1 MSADRAHLPLST
13 SPPAGGGPTI
23 IARPDHA
30 ISRQDVDKDTLRVLY
45 RLKDSNYEAYLVGG
59 AVRDLLM
66 GRKPKDFDVA
76 TDARPRELRRLFK
89 NSREVGKRF
98 RLVHVFF
105 GPKNIEVATLRSA
118 VEAPPVDG
126 DLYVE
131 DDNEWGDLESDAFR
145 RDFTINALYYDIRDF
160 AVIDYV
166 GGVADIH
173 AGLVRAIGDPRVRF
187 QEDPV
192 RMLRAIK
199 FAARFGY
206 TIEPQT
212 AAAIAELH
220 GDVLKA
226 NRHRVTEEF
235 FRILTQAN
243 RAEGIRLLARFGL
256 LADLYP
262 DWVRAIGPDG
272 LEQVIEFLGRVDE
285 DAEQERWYSIELIAA
300 GLFVPLLDTVDPGK
314 DQFNRVAA
322 RVTQEL
328 RQLGVAMDLPKR
340 LINTAVEL
348 LRGQL
353 YLLFFAH
360 RENRVSRFVE
370 SPWFDPTWRLHLLSF
385 GGIEDL
391 APLRATWLAYRKRI
405 SRPIGGTVSS
415 PDRRDIFS
423 FRGRT
428 GGGRHSGRGGGGG
441 AGDDDGEWA
450 EPELVDNGEE

>member
-1 MSADRAHLPLST
+1 MSADSAPDVQH
-13 SPPAGGGPTI
+13 GPTI
-23 IARPDHA
+23 IARPDHS

-45 RLKDSNYEAYLVGG
+45 RLKDAGYEAYLVGG

-66 GRKPKDFDVA
+66 GRRPKDFDVA
-76 TDARPRELRRLFK
+76 TDARPRDLRRLFK

-118 VEAPPVDG
+118 TEAPSADG
-126 DLYVE
+126 DLYV
-131 DDNEWGDLESDAFR
+131 DSDNEWGNLESDAFR

-160 AVIDYV
+160 AVIDYC

-206 TIEPQT
+206 TIEEKT

-243 RAEGIRLLARFGL
+243 RAEGIRLLAKFNL

-262 DWVRAIGPDG
+262 DWVRAIGPGG
-272 LEQVIEFLGRVDE
+272 LDQVLEFLDRVDE

-300 GLFVPLLDTVDPGK
+300 GLFVPLLDTIDPGR

-322 RVTQEL
+322 RVTGEV
-328 RQLGVAMDLPKR
+328 RQLGVDMDLPKR

-353 YLLFFAH
+353 YLLFFTH

-370 SPWFDPTWRLHLLSF
+370 SPWFDPTWRLHLLAF
-385 GGIEDL
+385 GGIAEL
-391 APLRATWLAYRKRI
+391 APLRTTWLAYRRRI
-405 SRPIGGTVSS
+405 SRPIGGTVTS

-428 GGGRHSGRGGGGG
+428 GGGRHADRGGS
-441 AGDDDGEWA
+441 DDDGEWA
-450 EPELVDNGEE
+450 EPELVDDGE

>member
-1 MSADRAHLPLST
+1 MSADRAPDVQH
-13 SPPAGGGPTI
+13 GPTI
-23 IARPDHA
+23 IARPDHS

-45 RLKDSNYEAYLVGG
+45 RLKDAGYEAYLVGG

-66 GRKPKDFDVA
+66 GRRPKDFDVA

-118 VEAPPVDG
+118 AEAPSADG
-126 DLYVE
+126 DLYV
-131 DDNEWGDLESDAFR
+131 DSDNEWGNLESDAFR

-160 AVIDYV
+160 AVIDYC

-206 TIEPQT
+206 TIEEKT

-243 RAEGIRLLARFGL
+243 RAEGIRLLAKFNL

-262 DWVRAIGPDG
+262 DWVRAIGPAG
-272 LEQVIEFLGRVDE
+272 LDQVIEFLDRVDE
-285 DAEQERWYSIELIAA
+285 DAEQERWYSIELVAA
-300 GLFVPLLDTVDPGK
+300 GLFVPLLDTVDPGR

-322 RVTQEL
+322 RVTGEV
-328 RQLGVAMDLPKR
+328 RQLGVDMDLPKR

-353 YLLFFAH
+353 YLLFFTH

-370 SPWFDPTWRLHLLSF
+370 SPWFDPTWRLHLLAF
-385 GGIEDL
+385 GGIAEL
-391 APLRATWLAYRKRI
+391 APLRTTWLAYRKRI
-405 SRPIGGTVSS
+405 SRPIGGTVNS

-428 GGGRHSGRGGGGG
+428 GGGRHADRGGS
-441 AGDDDGEWA
+441 DDDGEWA
-450 EPELVDNGEE
+450 EPELVDDGE

>member
-1 MSADRAHLPLST
+1 MESLVTEPR
-13 SPPAGGGPTI
+13 I
-23 IARPDHA
+23 IARADHP

-45 RLKDSNYEAYLVGG
+45 RLKDSNYDAFLVGG

-66 GRKPKDFDVA
+66 SRKPKDFDVA

-89 NSREVGKRF
+89 NSREVGRRF

-105 GPKNIEVATLRSA
+105 GPKNVEVATLRSA
-118 VEAPPVDG
+118 VEPVDADG
-126 DLYVE
+126 DLYVDE
-131 DDNEWGDLESDAFR
+131 DNQWGTLESDAFR

-160 AVIDYV
+160 AIIDYV
-166 GGVADIH
+166 GGVQDIE
-173 AGLVRAIGDPRVRF
+173 AKLVRAIGDPRVRF

-206 TIEPQT
+206 TLEPAT
-212 AAAIAELH
+212 AAALAELH
-220 GDVLKA
+220 ADVLKA

-243 RAEGIRLLARFGL
+243 RAAGMRLLAQYGL
-256 LADLYP
+256 LNDLYP
-262 DWVRAIGPDG
+262 DWVHAIGQGGIDQVVEM
-272 LEQVIEFLGRVDE
+272 LERVDDE
-285 DAEQERWYSIELIAA
+285 AEQDRFYSIETIAA
-300 GLFVPLLDTVDPGK
+300 ALFIPLLDTVDPAK
-314 DQFNRVAA
+314 DQFNRVAG
-322 RVTQEL
+322 RVTQEV
-328 RQLGVAMDLPKR
+328 RQLGIRMDLPKR

-360 RENRVSRFVE
+360 KEQRVRRFVE
-370 SPWFDPTWRLHLLSF
+370 SPWFDPTWRLHLLAF
-385 GGIEDL
+385 GAIPEL
-391 APLRATWLAYRKRI
+391 AELRNTWLTFRKRLGK
-405 SRPIGGTVSS
+405 PIGGTVPS

-428 GGGRHSGRGGGGG
+428 GGGRNVDRGGRGGGRGG
-441 AGDDDGEWA
+441 DGDDDDDVQWA
-450 EPELVDNGEE
+450 EPELVDTGDE

>member
-1 MSADRAHLPLST
+1 MDSLVTEPR
-13 SPPAGGGPTI
+13 I
-23 IARPDHA
+23 IARPDHP

-45 RLKDSNYEAYLVGG
+45 RLKDSDFEAYLVGG

-66 GRKPKDFDVA
+66 DRKPKDFDVA

-105 GPKNIEVATLRSA
+105 GPKNVEVATLRSA
-118 VEAPPVDG
+118 TEAPAAGDG
-126 DLYVE
+126 DLYVD

-145 RDFTINALYYDIRDF
+145 RDFTMNALYYDIRDF
-160 AVIDYV
+160 AIIDYV
-166 GGVADIH
+166 GGVEDIK

-206 TIEPQT
+206 TIEPAT
-212 AAAIAELH
+212 SAAIAELH
-220 GDVLKA
+220 ADVLKA

-243 RAEGIRLLARFGL
+243 RAAGLRLLAQYGL

-262 DWVRAIGPDG
+262 DWVHAIGAG
-272 LEQVIEFLGRVDE
+272 GIEQVIEIVGRVDDE
-285 DAEQERWYSIELIAA
+285 AEQDRYYSIELIAA
-300 GLFVPLLDTVDPGK
+300 GLFIPLLDTVDPAK
-314 DQFNRVAA
+314 DQFNRVAG
-322 RVTQEL
+322 RVTQEV
-328 RQLGVAMDLPKR
+328 RQLGIRMDLPKR

-360 RENRVSRFVE
+360 KEQRVARFVE
-370 SPWFDPTWRLHLLSF
+370 SPWFDPTWRLHLLAF
-385 GGIEDL
+385 GGIPEL
-391 APLRATWLAYRKRI
+391 APLRDTWLAFRRRI
-405 SRPIGGTVSS
+405 SRPIGGTVPS

-428 GGGRHSGRGGGGG
+428 GGGRNVDRGGRGGGRG
-441 AGDDDGEWA
+441 GDDDDDGQWA
-450 EPELVDNGEE
+450 EPELVDTGDE

>member
-1 MSADRAHLPLST
+1 MSADSAPYVQH
-13 SPPAGGGPTI
+13 GPTI
-23 IARPDHA
+23 IARPDHS
-30 ISRQDVDKDTLRVLY
+30 ISRQDVDKDSLRVLY
-45 RLKDSNYEAYLVGG
+45 RLKDAGYESYLVGG

-66 GRKPKDFDVA
+66 GRRPKDFDVA
-76 TDARPRELRRLFK
+76 TDARPRDLRRLFK

-105 GPKNIEVATLRSA
+105 GPKNVEVATLRS
-118 VEAPPVDG
+118 EAEPSGEAGG
-126 DLYVE
+126 DLYV
-131 DDNEWGDLESDAFR
+131 DSDNEWGNLESDAFR

-192 RMLRAIK
+192 RMLRAVK

-212 AAAIAELH
+212 GAAMAELH
-220 GDVLKA
+220 ADVLKA

-243 RAEGIRLLARFGL
+243 RAEGMRLLMKYGL

-262 DWVRAIGPDG
+262 DWVQAIGPGG
-272 LEQVIEFLGRVDE
+272 LEQVIEFLDRVDE

-300 GLFVPLLDTVDPGK
+300 GLFVPLLDTVDPAR
-314 DQFNRVAA
+314 DQFNRVAG
-322 RVTQEL
+322 RVTQEV
-328 RQLGVAMDLPKR
+328 RQLGVRMDLPKR

-360 RENRVSRFVE
+360 RENRVDRFVE
-370 SPWFDPTWRLHLLSF
+370 SPWFDPTWRLHLLAF
-385 GGIEDL
+385 GRIEDL
-391 APLRATWLAYRKRI
+391 APLRQTWLAFRKRI
-405 SRPIGGTVSS
+405 SRPIGGTVVS

-428 GGGRHSGRGGGGG
+428 GGGRNSGRSGGGG
-441 AGDDDGEWA
+441 DDDGGEWA
-450 EPELVDNGEE
+450 EPELVDDGE

>member
-1 MSADRAHLPLST
+1 MSADSAPSLKQGPNIIPRAEHP
-13 SPPAGGGPTI
+13 
-23 IARPDHA
+23 
-30 ISRQDVDKDTLRVLY
+30 ISRKDVDKDTLRVLY
-45 RLKDSNYEAYLVGG
+45 RLKDSGFEAYLVGG
-59 AVRDLLM
+59 AVRDVLM
-66 GRKPKDFDVA
+66 DRTPKDFDVA

-105 GPKNIEVATLRSA
+105 GPKNVEVATLRSA
-118 VEAPPVDG
+118 TESGPANS
-126 DLYVE
+126 DLYVD

-145 RDFTINALYYDIRDF
+145 RDFTINALFYDIRDF

-192 RMLRAIK
+192 RMLRAVK

-206 TIEPQT
+206 TIETKT
-212 AAAIAELH
+212 AAAIKELH
-220 GDVLKA
+220 EDILKA

-243 RAEGIRLLARFGL
+243 RANGLRLLAEFGL
-256 LADLYP
+256 LEDLYP
-262 DWVRAIGPDG
+262 DWAEAIGQPG
-272 LEQVIEFLGRVDE
+272 LDQVLEFLERVDAEAEE
-285 DAEQERWYSIELIAA
+285 DRWYPVELIAS
-300 GLFVPLLDTVDPGK
+300 GLFVPLLDTIDPAK

-322 RVTQEL
+322 RVTQEV
-328 RQLGVAMDLPKR
+328 RQLGVRMDLPKR

-360 RENRVSRFVE
+360 KENRVVRFVD
-370 SPWFDPTWRLHLLSF
+370 SPWFDPTWRLHLLAF
-385 GGIEDL
+385 GGIEEL
-391 APLRATWLAYRKRI
+391 APLRTTWLAYRKRN
-405 SRPIGGTVSS
+405 SKPIGGSIPV

-428 GGGRHSGRGGGGG
+428 GGGRNSGG
-441 AGDDDGEWA
+441 GDDDGEWT
-450 EPELVDNGEE
+450 EPELVDPGEE

>member
-1 MSADRAHLPLST
+1 MTDPR
-13 SPPAGGGPTI
+13 I
-23 IARPDHA
+23 IARADHP

-45 RLKDSNYEAYLVGG
+45 RLKDAGYEAYLVGG

-66 GRKPKDFDVA
+66 GRTPKDFDVA

-89 NSREVGKRF
+89 NSREVGRRF

-105 GPKNIEVATLRSA
+105 GPKNVEVATLRSA
-118 VEAPPVDG
+118 VEPLDAEG
-126 DLYVE
+126 DLYVDE
-131 DDNEWGDLESDAFR
+131 DNQWGNLETDAFR
-145 RDFTINALYYDIRDF
+145 RDFTVNALFYDIRDF

-166 GGVADIH
+166 GGVEDIH
-173 AGLVRAIGDPRVRF
+173 AKLIRTIGDPRVRF

-206 TIEPQT
+206 QLE
-212 AAAIAELH
+212 AATEKALAELH
-220 GDVLKA
+220 GDILKA

-243 RAEGIRLLARFGL
+243 RAEGMRLMARFGIL
-256 LADLYP
+256 EDLYP
-262 DWVRAIGPDG
+262 DWVRAIGAGG
-272 LEQVIEFLGRVDE
+272 LEQVIDILATV
-285 DAEQERWYSIELIAA
+285 DAEAEEDRYYSIETIAA
-300 GLFVPLLDTVDPGK
+300 ALFIPLLDEVDPSQ
-314 DQFNRVAA
+314 DQFNRIAA
-322 RVTQEL
+322 RLTGEI
-328 RQLGVAMDLPKR
+328 RQLGVRMDLPKR

-360 RENRVSRFVE
+360 KEGRVYRFVE
-370 SPWFDPTWRLHLLSF
+370 SPWFDPTWRLHLLAF
-385 GGIEDL
+385 GRMAEL
-391 APLRATWLAYRKRI
+391 AALRSTWLAARRRLGK
-405 SRPIGGTVSS
+405 PIGGTVPI

-428 GGGRHSGRGGGGG
+428 GGGRNVDRGGD
-441 AGDDDGEWA
+441 GDDDGEWA
-450 EPELVDNGEE
+450 EPQLVDSGEE